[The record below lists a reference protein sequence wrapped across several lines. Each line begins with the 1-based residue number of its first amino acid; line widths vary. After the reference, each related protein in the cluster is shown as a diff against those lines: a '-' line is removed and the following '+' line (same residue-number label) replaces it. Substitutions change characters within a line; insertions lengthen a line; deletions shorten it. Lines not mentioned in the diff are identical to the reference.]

1 MDRNQLS
8 IGFFDSGIGG
18 ISVLR
23 EAVALMPNENYI
35 YIGDSM
41 NAPYGTK
48 TPEEVKNLSFN
59 VIDKLISLGV
69 KAVVVACNTATSAAI
84 DDLRE
89 KYEEQLPIIGIEPA
103 LKPAVE
109 NYREGV
115 VVIMATPMTLSE
127 NKFSKL
133 RERYSETA
141 EIIPMP
147 CDGLVEIIESG
158 ITSGPLVE
166 DYLHNKFKEL
176 DKSRVSAVVL
186 GCTHYPFIKDSLI
199 KVINE
204 DVAVIDGSIGTVKQL
219 KRMLKQRDLLN
230 KSDEKGKVK
239 ILNSKEDRLI
249 KLSYDLLYGETDI
262 HK

>member
-48 TPEEVKNLSFN
+48 TPEEVRNLSFN

-109 NYREGV
+109 NYGEGV

-158 ITSGPLVE
+158 VTSGALVE

-186 GCTHYPFIKDSLI
+186 GCTHYPFIKDSLVKI
-199 KVINE
+199 INE
-204 DVAVIDGSIGTVKQL
+204 DVAVIDGSLGTVRQL
-219 KRMLKQRDLLN
+219 KRMLEQRDLLN
-230 KSDEKGKVK
+230 KSDKKGKVT
-239 ILNSKEDRLI
+239 ILNSKEERLI
-249 KLSYDLLYGETDI
+249 KLSYDLLQGETDI